1 MSRRFFV
8 NGTLALSLI
17 LTLVPGCGDSPA
29 DLPERPPSVVT
40 RTDAQGFTILQ
51 VPLVVEERLQI
62 EAVTAR
68 VLRKIVT
75 APGEVA
81 LDLKRVAKVTSRI
94 AGQVE
99 QVFVQLGDRVRRGQ
113 ALVAIGSI
121 QLDELVQ
128 EYLVSKAQAEVAED
142 NLRRIKKLRADKI
155 VAERQLV
162 EARGRHLEAKS
173 RYDHVR
179 ETLLN
184 MAFTEEDLR
193 ALEQESRHVEG
204 HLYVLRAPLSGTVVS
219 QNVVLGQGVSPG
231 IDLLEVVDTSRVWV
245 FANLPIEEA
254 RRFKQGDRG
263 TIVPKGGKP
272 FEAPLTYLAPVAD
285 ERTRTVLVRFE
296 VLNSEAGLRPHEY
309 VEVRLT
315 REAPPTLAV
324 PVPAVTQV
332 RGMRGVFVQRE
343 TGYVFVPI
351 EAGREA
357 GGWVEIKT
365 GLTAGERVVIAGV
378 FDLKNVLLRET
389 IQAGE

>member
-1 MSRRFFV
+1 MSRLV
-8 NGTLALSLI
+8 LVHGMLALSFM
-17 LTLVPGCGDSPA
+17 LTIAPGCGDSPA

-99 QVFVQLGDRVRRGQ
+99 QVYVQLGDRVRRGQ
-113 ALVAIGSI
+113 PLVAIGSI

-128 EYLVSKAQAEVAED
+128 EYLVSKAQAEVAVD
-142 NLRRIKKLRADKI
+142 NLRRIKRLRADQI

-193 ALEQESRHVEG
+193 ALEQESHVEG

-263 TIVPKGGKP
+263 TILPKGGKP
-272 FEAPLTYLAPVAD
+272 FEAPLTYIAPVAD
-285 ERTRTVLVRFE
+285 ERTRTVRVRFE

-332 RGMRGVFVQRE
+332 RGMRGVFVRRE
-343 TGYVFVPI
+343 IGYVFAPI

-378 FDLKNVLLRET
+378 FDLKNVLLQET